1 MLLIGSFSSRQQAP
15 SYPCKIT
22 PRACVDLGN
31 VSSAKRKRKR
41 SERGEGNVRR
51 GAFHRLLGCALFSS
65 LPPGTRCG
73 DTAVAVL
80 PQKGRGCCGKGW
92 VIFRGRGPPGGAGAS
107 RQSAAPSRCP
117 ERKKKKKGITESD
130 KSLFGQS
137 YGNPTA
143 GARDFHLAVGF
154 AGAWGAHLRPK
165 SPPTPSP
172 QQFCAN

>member
-1 MLLIGSFSSRQQAP
+1 MFGGELSTGSWDALYLAACHLGHAAGTLLWLCSPKRAGDAVGRDGLFLGGEVPRGGRALPGRAPPQA
-15 SYPCKIT
+15 
-22 PRACVDLGN
+22 G
-31 VSSAKRKRKR
+31 
-41 SERGEGNVRR
+41 
-51 GAFHRLLGCALFSS
+51 
-65 LPPGTRCG
+65 
-73 DTAVAVL
+73 VL
-80 PQKGRGCCGKGW
+80 REK
-92 VIFRGRGPPGGAGAS
+92 
-107 RQSAAPSRCP
+107 
-117 ERKKKKKGITESD
+117 KKKKKGITESD